1 MKILSLCSIIT
12 SCSSFVDF
20 WIFHVH
26 VICCNCQIDWCR
38 VTILCDIITVKHA
51 VPSHML
57 LLKYRECCF
66 IMHRFPKH
74 PTPLELIWFVLF
86 FGLFLCRLS
95 IFSHFICFKYVFIF
109 WIFAKLE
116 GNNFIQELQTTH
128 QHYVNLLWTNIF
140 SDILHLYLAQN
151 WSWNMWAQNI
161 AYYLKWFK

>member
-1 MKILSLCSIIT
+1 MCSCILRQFLLTEMIYVIRNGKIVFYGMKILSLCSVIT

-95 IFSHFICFKYVFIF
+95 IFRILFVLSMFSFIWNVF
-109 WIFAKLE
+109 E
-116 GNNFIQELQTTH
+116 
-128 QHYVNLLWTNIF
+128 
-140 SDILHLYLAQN
+140 YLQN
-151 WSWNMWAQNI
+151 WRVIILSKNYKRHINI
-161 AYYLKWFK
+161 M